1 MDRADI
7 VIIGNGIA
15 GLTAAVEARKY
26 APEKR
31 IVMIT
36 EQVHPTINTPALKQY
51 ATGRLTREQL
61 LAYPVGTERQEHI
74 RIVTTRVEEIH
85 ANSKYLAL
93 ADKSAFGYDK
103 LLIATGSAPLGLP
116 ETMPGR
122 HFDGVLTLHRLQDY
136 LDLRRRLP
144 EVREAVVVGGGV
156 HAIETVMGLLHWGIH
171 VHWLIRGTTFMGRT
185 LDQESSDMILEG
197 MRRSGAS
204 VHTETE
210 VIGVVG
216 RVGAVVG
223 VITNQQQM
231 LPCQMVLICT
241 GTKPVETLARRSTIP
256 LEFQNGI
263 VVDDIMQ
270 TNVANIFAA
279 GDVAAIPNPQT
290 GQHAPRAQWYAAVL
304 QGRLAG
310 AMLAGREDLARQ
322 PLGIA
327 WHATHVGDL
336 SMLTVGDPLA
346 KGSGIEILKEKSQ
359 GGYRRLAIAGERLIG
374 YLSLGQ
380 SQPDSLAV
388 KRIIEE
394 GHPIHGIT
402 RELLK
407 GSFDARQYLSQMR
420 SQTARG
426 MLTGKQPIVKV
437 KRQEAVSL
445 PQPGQSG
452 PLILPARTTGP
463 IRRIQPVAQGRTS
476 DIRETDSL
484 APLAGAE
491 NLSMPDQARASN
503 TGEVQPVFVAQHGTR
518 TTRPGGTPGAREGER
533 NRNTPAPS
541 SSLPGY
547 GQSEI
552 DPFRGNLPALTPSL
566 AGLPEEVNAFS
577 GNLPQ
582 PRPSMI
588 WEDEVDAFSGKLP
601 RLEASAPVSMDTR
614 KAAGEKT
621 RPGRQPQ
628 NPPPQPGTKPSGQRN
643 LLSYAQGNQ
652 QPAKPEEKQADTPTG
667 KTRTFWSYAK
677 PDDHK
682 KGR

>member
-7 VIIGNGIA
+7 VIVGNGIA
-15 GLTAAVEARKY
+15 GLTAAVEARKH

-93 ADKSAFGYDK
+93 ADKRAFGYDK

-156 HAIETVMGLLHWGIH
+156 HAVETVMGLLHWGIH
-171 VHWLIRGTTFMGRT
+171 VHWLIRGSTFMGRT
-185 LDQESSDMILEG
+185 LDQEASDLILEG

-231 LPCQMVLICT
+231 LSCQMVLICT
-241 GTKPVETLARRSTIP
+241 GTKPAETLARRSTIP
-256 LEFQNGI
+256 IEFQNGI

-279 GDVAAIPNPQT
+279 GDVAALPNPQT

-310 AMLAGREDLARQ
+310 AMLAGREDLAKQ

-346 KGSGIEILKEKSQ
+346 KGSGIEILKDKSQ
-359 GGYRRLAIAGERLIG
+359 GGYRRLAIAGERLVG

-394 GHPIHGIT
+394 GHPAQDIT
-402 RELLK
+402 RALLK
-407 GSFDARQYLSQMR
+407 GNFDARRYLSQVETK
-420 SQTARG
+420 TARS
-426 MLTGKQPIVKV
+426 MLTSKQPLVKAR
-437 KRQEAVSL
+437 KQEAISM

-452 PLILPARTTGP
+452 PLIPPARTTGP
-463 IRRIQPVAQGRTS
+463 LQRIQPVAK
-476 DIRETDSL
+476 DKARETSPL
-484 APLAGAE
+484 APLARGE
-491 NLSMPDQARASN
+491 QNPRISGQAIQKN
-503 TGEVQPVFVAQHGTR
+503 TGEVAPVVISQHGTR
-518 TTRPGGTPGAREGER
+518 STRPGQTPDAHKYTQ
-533 NRNTPAPS
+533 TPDPS
-541 SSLPGY
+541 SWLVGH

-552 DPFRGNLPALTPSL
+552 DPFRGNLPALPPSL
-566 AGLPEEVNAFS
+566 VGLPEEINAFS

-582 PRPSMI
+582 SRPSI
-588 WEDEVDAFSGKLP
+588 VWEEELDAFSGKLP
-601 RLEASAPVSMDTR
+601 SLETSPSAQKDSR
-614 KAAGEKT
+614 KAKEENLQQGDPPRNPAPLLGITQSRLPSLRYHVEGNKQPKT
-621 RPGRQPQ
+621 PE
-628 NPPPQPGTKPSGQRN
+628 TKHSSGQ
-643 LLSYAQGNQ
+643 
-652 QPAKPEEKQADTPTG
+652 TG
-667 KTRTFWSYAK
+667 ATRTLWSYAK
-677 PDDHK
+677 SDNHK